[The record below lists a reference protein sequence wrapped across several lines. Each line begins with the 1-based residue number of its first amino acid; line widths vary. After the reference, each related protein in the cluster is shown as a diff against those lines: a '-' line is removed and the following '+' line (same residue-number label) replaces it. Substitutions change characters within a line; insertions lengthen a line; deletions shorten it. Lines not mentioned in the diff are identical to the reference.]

1 MLNKILG
8 STQETKCTVGYKM
21 AAFVIIS
28 FWRSLSIFLWWIKI
42 WAKVCWNGNKY
53 KAHCTLSV
61 EESNNLM
68 KESNTA
74 SETPALT
81 KKSCKLPG
89 GMEGKYKWP
98 RFEGRESKMFCE
110 ICREFPKRKNL
121 QYSRGSEQMIS
132 KQTVWKHIHVSW
144 GQWRTCFDQ
153 RLRKWN
159 FFWHSILHVN
169 CIFKTSVFY
178 LPTVVFIA
186 KKEWFV
192 PWKHMHVHE

>member
-68 KESNTA
+68 IKRVTQHLKHLLWPKNHASYQEAWKENTNGQGLKEGKAKCSARFVENFRKGKTCNTPEDQNKWFRNRQPESTYMYHGASEGHALTNVQENGISFNTA
-74 SETPALT
+74 YY
-81 KKSCKLPG
+81 
-89 GMEGKYKWP
+89 M
-98 RFEGRESKMFCE
+98 
-110 ICREFPKRKNL
+110 
-121 QYSRGSEQMIS
+121 
-132 KQTVWKHIHVSW
+132 
-144 GQWRTCFDQ
+144 
-153 RLRKWN
+153 
-159 FFWHSILHVN
+159 
-169 CIFKTSVFY
+169 
-178 LPTVVFIA
+178 
-186 KKEWFV
+186 
-192 PWKHMHVHE
+192 